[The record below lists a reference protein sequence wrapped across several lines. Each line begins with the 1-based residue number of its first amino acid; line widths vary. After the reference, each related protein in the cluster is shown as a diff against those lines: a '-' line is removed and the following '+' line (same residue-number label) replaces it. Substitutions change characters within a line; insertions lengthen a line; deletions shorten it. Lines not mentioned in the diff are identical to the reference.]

1 MSLYADYDDYLK
13 ANDNYKKAVKWNELL
28 YSQQKDGNSTFG
40 ISFAHSKPPEL
51 NLSSATM
58 LPSPNWDSPD
68 ALNRA
73 ILKVIIKNE
82 TKIIDKAL
90 DLLKAEME
98 TALQKCQSFV
108 DELQSKID
116 QAKPSR

>member
-1 MSLYADYDDYLK
+1 MSLYDDYDDYLK

-51 NLSSATM
+51 TRTGQ
-58 LPSPNWDSPD
+58 DSPD

-82 TKIIDKAL
+82 TKIIGKAL